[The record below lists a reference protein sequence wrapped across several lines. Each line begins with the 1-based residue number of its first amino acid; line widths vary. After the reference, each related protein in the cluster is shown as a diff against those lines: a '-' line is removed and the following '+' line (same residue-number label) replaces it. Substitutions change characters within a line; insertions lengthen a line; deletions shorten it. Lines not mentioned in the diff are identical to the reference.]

1 MATLCTGYLG
11 PCHHLSAP
19 QGIRAPALMYRHIAR
34 EEAPGLVLKEPLGQA
49 EGQEVLRRRGQW
61 APRQWDNHAATVATD
76 CNSTRGVET

>member
-34 EEAPGLVLKEPLGQA
+34 EEAPEFVLKEPLGQA
-49 EGQEVLRRRGQW
+49 EEQEVLRRWGQR

-76 CNSTRGVET
+76 RNPTRGVET